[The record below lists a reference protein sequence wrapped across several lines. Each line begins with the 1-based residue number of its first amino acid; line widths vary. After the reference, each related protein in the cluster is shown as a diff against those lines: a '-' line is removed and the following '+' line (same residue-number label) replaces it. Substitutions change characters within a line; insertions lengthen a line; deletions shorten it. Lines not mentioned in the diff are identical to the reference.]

1 VNDTPPSPRT
11 RRSRA
16 RAGRRL
22 SIGLIV
28 AGQSTQAIAFGGIAL
43 FLPLIREDVDLTFS
57 QAGTL
62 AVASILPYALMQIP
76 SGYLADRF
84 GPRRLF
90 VVGLLG
96 TNAMSFAFALLTTYG
111 GLIANQAAS
120 GVFRSMAFAPGLVL
134 ISAYFAEDRRSTA
147 MGLYVAGGFS
157 SNVLLSL
164 LGPVLV
170 GPLGWRVLFMLFSTV
185 ALLTVGAYWLL
196 SDERTVRT
204 ASPPELA
211 ALFALFRHPV
221 LWLAG
226 VVQFVRLA
234 LVQAVRFWLPT
245 FLVVDRGF
253 SLQVAG
259 VVVAIGAAVTA
270 PANLI
275 GGYVSDRLQR
285 PLLVIGT
292 SLAILAASFV
302 MLVNV
307 TSLGMTIAVIAVQ
320 SVFIQVYFGPLFE
333 VPVRI
338 LGTERVGSINGVS
351 NFFAN
356 VGGLTFAY
364 TLGAV
369 KDATG
374 SFAGGF
380 YALAVL
386 AVIGLFTT
394 WLLSRRAD
402 DGGVSRRRLRGWPPR
417 RPATRPAASAG

>member
-1 VNDTPPSPRT
+1 MPANMG
-11 RRSRA
+11 RSTGSDMNI
-16 RAGRRL
+16 RAGRKL

-28 AGQSTQAIAFGGIAL
+28 ACQSSQAIAFGGIAL
-43 FLPLIREDVDLTFS
+43 FLPLIREDIDLTFS
-57 QAGTL
+57 QAGML
-62 AVASILPYALMQIP
+62 AVASTLTYAVMQIP

-96 TNAMSFAFALLTTYG
+96 TNAMSFLFALLSTYG
-111 GLIANQAAS
+111 GLLANQAAS

-134 ISAYFAEDRRSTA
+134 ISAYYAEDRRSTA

-170 GPLGWRVLFMLFSTV
+170 GPLGWRGLFMLFSGV
-185 ALLTVGAYWLL
+185 ALVTVVAYWQL
-196 SDERTVRT
+196 SDEQT
-204 ASPPELA
+204 ASTATPPRLS
-211 ALFALFRHPV
+211 ALFELFRHPV

-234 LVQAVRFWLPT
+234 LVQGVRFWLPT

-259 VVVAIGAAVTA
+259 LVVAIGAAVTA
-270 PANLI
+270 PSNLI

-292 SLAILAASFV
+292 SLAILAATFV
-302 MLVNV
+302 VLVNV
-307 TSLGMTIAVIAVQ
+307 TSLGMTIAVIALQ

-333 VPVRI
+333 VPVRL
-338 LGTERVGSINGVS
+338 LGAERVGSINGIS

-374 SFAGGF
+374 SFAWGF
-380 YALAVL
+380 YSLAALC
-386 AVIGLFTT
+386 VIGLFAT
-394 WLLSRRAD
+394 WLLYRRARRE
-402 DGGVSRRRLRGWPPR
+402 GVL
-417 RPATRPAASAG
+417 ASATATGRPVG